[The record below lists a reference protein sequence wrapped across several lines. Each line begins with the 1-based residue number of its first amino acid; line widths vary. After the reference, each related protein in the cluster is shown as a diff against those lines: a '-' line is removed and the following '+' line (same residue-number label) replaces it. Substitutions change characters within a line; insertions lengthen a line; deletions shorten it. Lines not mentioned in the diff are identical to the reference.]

1 MRLCCTWRVAVVS
14 NNLLSAPQIGVES
27 MRNWVLLS
35 EYPSVMEAEFAAARV
50 RDAGLHVLTNSPA
63 PGLFGAGFS
72 GQVIQGVRLL
82 VPAEELEKART
93 ALDLVDN

>member
-1 MRLCCTWRVAVVS
+1 
-14 NNLLSAPQIGVES
+14 

-93 ALDLVDN
+93 ALDLTDN